1 MTKLIDSMQKYNL
14 KISKDE
20 MKKDKREAK
29 ETVKRLKKDMK
40 QIIGGL
46 DYLEFEIDL
55 HEKYGDDYTYNE
67 REKNNMLEI
76 YKARKHLNNILYK
89 LKHDLLFENRKIKR
103 DLSYYID
110 EYFVLTDWS
119 RDYYKHYGVKKELN
133 N

>member
-40 QIIGGL
+40 QIISGL

-89 LKHDLLFENRKIKR
+89 LKHDLIFENRKINR
-103 DLSYYID
+103 DISYYID

>member
-1 MTKLIDSMQKYNL
+1 MTNYINNWKKYNL

-40 QIIGGL
+40 QIISGL

-55 HEKYGDDYTYNE
+55 NEKYGDEYTYNE

-89 LKHDLLFENRKIKR
+89 LKHDLIFENRKINR
-103 DLSYYID
+103 DISYYID
-110 EYFVLTDWS
+110 ENSKLTDWS
-119 RDYYKHYGVKKELN
+119 RDYYSHYGVKKELN

>member
-1 MTKLIDSMQKYNL
+1 MTNYTNNWKKYNL

-20 MKKDKREAK
+20 MKKDKRDAK

-89 LKHDLLFENRKIKR
+89 LKHDLLFENRKINR
-103 DLSYYID
+103 DISYYID
-110 EYFVLTDWS
+110 ENSKLTDWS
-119 RDYYKHYGVKKELN
+119 RDYYIHYGVKREL
-133 N
+133 

>member
-1 MTKLIDSMQKYNL
+1 MTKTIDSMQKYNL

-76 YKARKHLNNILYK
+76 YKARKHFNNILDK

-119 RDYYKHYGVKKELN
+119 RDYYKHYGVKREL
-133 N
+133 

>member
-1 MTKLIDSMQKYNL
+1 MTKTIDSMQKYNL

-20 MKKDKREAK
+20 MKKDKRDAR

-55 HEKYGDDYTYNE
+55 HQKYGDDYTYNE

-89 LKHDLLFENRKIKR
+89 LKHDLLFENRKINR
-103 DLSYYID
+103 DISYYID

-119 RDYYKHYGVKKELN
+119 RDYYKHYGVKRELN

>member
-1 MTKLIDSMQKYNL
+1 MTNYTNNWKKYNL

-20 MKKDKREAK
+20 MKKDKRDAK

-89 LKHDLLFENRKIKR
+89 LKHDLIFENRKINR
-103 DLSYYID
+103 DISYYID
-110 EYFVLTDWS
+110 ENSKLTDWS

>member
-1 MTKLIDSMQKYNL
+1 MTNYTNNWKKYNL

-20 MKKDKREAK
+20 MKKDKRDAK

-119 RDYYKHYGVKKELN
+119 RDYYKHYGVKREL
-133 N
+133 

>member
-1 MTKLIDSMQKYNL
+1 MTKTIDSMQKYNL

-20 MKKDKREAK
+20 MKKDKRDAK

-89 LKHDLLFENRKIKR
+89 LKHDLLFENRKINR
-103 DLSYYID
+103 DISYYID
-110 EYFVLTDWS
+110 ENSKLTDWS
-119 RDYYKHYGVKKELN
+119 RDYYKHYGVKRELN

>member
-1 MTKLIDSMQKYNL
+1 MTNYTNNWKKYNL

-20 MKKDKREAK
+20 MKKDKRDAK

-89 LKHDLLFENRKIKR
+89 LKHDLLFENRKINR
-103 DLSYYID
+103 DISYYID
-110 EYFVLTDWS
+110 ENSKLTDWS
-119 RDYYKHYGVKKELN
+119 RDYYIHYGVKKEL
-133 N
+133 

>member
-1 MTKLIDSMQKYNL
+1 MTNYINNWKKYNL

-20 MKKDKREAK
+20 MKKDKREAR

-40 QIIGGL
+40 QIISGL
-46 DYLEFEIDL
+46 DYLEFEIDV

-89 LKHDLLFENRKIKR
+89 LKHDLIFENRKINR
-103 DLSYYID
+103 DISYYID
-110 EYFVLTDWS
+110 ENSKLTDWS
-119 RDYYKHYGVKKELN
+119 RDYYIHYGVKKELN

>member
-1 MTKLIDSMQKYNL
+1 MARFHAKLI
-14 KISKDE
+14 E
-20 MKKDKREAK
+20 
-29 ETVKRLKKDMK
+29 K
-40 QIIGGL
+40 QIKQVKSGL
-46 DYLEFEIDL
+46 EYLEFQTEL
-55 HEKYGDDYTYNE
+55 HEKYGDEYTFNE
-67 REKNNMLEI
+67 REKNHMLEV
-76 YKARKHLNNILYK
+76 YKSRKHFNNILDK

>member
-14 KISKDE
+14 KISKAE
-20 MKKDKREAK
+20 MKKDKKYAK
-29 ETVKRLKKDMK
+29 EDAKRIEKEIKQVKT
-40 QIIGGL
+40 G
-46 DYLEFEIDL
+46 LEFLNFQIEL
-55 HEKYGDDYTYNE
+55 HEKYGDEYTFND
-67 REKNNMLEI
+67 REKNNMLEV
-76 YKARKHLNNILYK
+76 YKAKYHFNNILDK
-89 LKHDLLFENRKIKR
+89 LNHDLLFENRKIKR

>member
-1 MTKLIDSMQKYNL
+1 MTNYTNNWKKYNL

-20 MKKDKREAK
+20 MKKDKRDAK
-29 ETVKRLKKDMK
+29 ESAKHYEK
-40 QIIGGL
+40 QIKQVKSG
-46 DYLEFEIDL
+46 LEFLNFQTEL
-55 HEKYGDDYTYNE
+55 YEKYGDDYTYNQ
-67 REKNNMLEI
+67 REKDMMLEV
-76 YKARKHLNNILYK
+76 YKAKYHFNNFLDK
-89 LKHDLLFENRKIKR
+89 LKHDLLFETRKINR

>member
-1 MTKLIDSMQKYNL
+1 MTNYTNNWKKYNL

-40 QIIGGL
+40 QIISGL

>member
-20 MKKDKREAK
+20 MKKDKRDAK
-29 ETVKRLKKDMK
+29 ESAKLYEK
-40 QIIGGL
+40 QIKQVKTG
-46 DYLEFEIDL
+46 LEFLNFQTEL
-55 HEKYGDDYTYNE
+55 HEKYGDDYTFND
-67 REKNNMLEI
+67 REKNNMLEV
-76 YKARKHLNNILYK
+76 YKARKHFNNILDK